1 MLEHDH
7 LAWRIGQALL
17 DLRLLE
23 ESSHRVHLSYN
34 RVDVSVASE
43 FIQQLLLVFD
53 ILLGAAKF
61 ELLNYITVT

>member
-7 LAWRIGQALL
+7 LARRVGQALL
-17 DLRLLE
+17 DLWLLE

-53 ILLGAAKF
+53 ILLGASEL
-61 ELLNYITVT
+61 ELLNYITFT